1 MIQNNFRRGIV
12 RDVDIVDGSPVCMV
26 EDRDSLDR
34 EYPAVVLTD
43 LPEGVILP
51 PIESEVLL
59 SKFKGVRAIVGI
71 LSTPRQN
78 PSAKDNMITGAENGH
93 GSVSYTF
100 GPREGASGV
109 EEFSINYTGSGYE
122 ITADVDSTITL
133 KTDGD
138 IRLEAGGDIVIE
150 EGGTAKPVLT
160 EDATFEYEDTG
171 DTSDG
176 TASAQTKTTT
186 TVSNGE
192 STNTKID

>member
-1 MIQNNFRRGIV
+1 MNEAEFRRGII
-12 RDVDIVDGSPVCMV
+12 RSVDIVDGSPVCLV

-34 EYPAVVLTD
+34 EYRAAILTQT
-43 LPEGVILP
+43 PEEIVLP
-51 PIESEVLL
+51 PINSEVLIG
-59 SKFKGVRAIVGI
+59 KFKGERVVVGVLTPPREEPAAKSAIING
-71 LSTPRQN
+71 S
-78 PSAKDNMITGAENGH
+78 ENGH
-93 GSVSYTF
+93 GGVSYIF
-100 GPREGASGV
+100 GPRDGASEV
-109 EEFSINYTGSGYE
+109 EEFTINHTSSGYE

-150 EGGTAKPVLT
+150 QNGTAKPVLT

-176 TASAQTKTTT
+176 SASPETKTTS

-192 STNTKID
+192 TTETKVD